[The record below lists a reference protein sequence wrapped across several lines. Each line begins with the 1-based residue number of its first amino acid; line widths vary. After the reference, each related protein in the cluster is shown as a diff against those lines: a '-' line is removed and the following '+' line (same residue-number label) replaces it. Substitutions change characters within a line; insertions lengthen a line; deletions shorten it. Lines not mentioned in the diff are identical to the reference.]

1 MNRAQLKQLAVGC
14 GKGGTG
20 KTSLVASFA
29 ALADDIVLADC
40 DVDAAN
46 LHLLL
51 HPRIEQRE
59 EFRGAQVVVRN
70 PERCQGAGEC
80 ERLCRFTAIT
90 RARVDSHACQGC
102 GLCIV
107 ACPHQALRLETV
119 ACGEIYTSVS
129 DYGPMAHARLYP
141 GGESSGKLVTEVRRR
156 AESLAVEAEHPLL
169 LIDGP
174 PGIGCA
180 ATAAI
185 ADVDA
190 VMVVTEPTPAGRH
203 DLQRILELIGY
214 FGIPAAVV
222 LNKADLDAE
231 NAQAIREDCRLLPV
245 PVIAEIPFDA
255 TVTRAITAGRPL
267 VEYDNGPASQ
277 AVRSAWEAVQRL
289 VEDIPPARL
298 CETLSR

>member
-1 MNRAQLKQLAVGC
+1 M
-14 GKGGTG
+14 
-20 KTSLVASFA
+20 VASFA
-29 ALADDIVLADC
+29 ALADDIVTDG

-59 EFRGAQVVVRN
+59 VPRPGGGAEPSAARA
-70 PERCQGAGEC
+70 CEC

-90 RARVDSHACQGC
+90 VRGWIGCLPGLRAVHRRH
-102 GLCIV
+102 
-107 ACPHQALRLETV
+107 PHQALRLETV

-289 VEDIPPARL
+289 VEDIPQPDCVRPYLAEGR
-298 CETLSR
+298 